1 MKSWFSGFFLVI
13 FSGFIFISFLYAQ
26 ERYILVDKATYTL
39 YLFNQGNIIFEAKIG
54 YGLKSPLF
62 KSKKGDFLTPEG
74 AYKVTTIRPS
84 TQYYYFLELNY
95 PNFNDLSL
103 AYFRGEVKLEFIER
117 YLQKNYPQRENLLGS
132 NIGIHGGGA
141 FKKEK
146 GEQNYHWT
154 QGCIAL
160 HNADLDYILRYIKTG
175 DSVYIIHSQK
185 SLFEILKKLAYPLRV
200 RPLDFWEGALYL
212 KVNPS
217 TFWYFKIIETYRG
230 KKLLLWEEWIKG
242 RLNAKAYSEP
252 DGALNPQLEKTL
264 KDIFIGNINSL
275 LEPFQGEPLSQ
286 WK

>member
-1 MKSWFSGFFLVI
+1 MRFCFYGFFLSI
-13 FSGFIFISFLYAQ
+13 FLGFVSASLLYAE

-39 YLFNQGNIIFEAKIG
+39 YLFNQGNPTFETKIG

-74 AYKVTTIRPS
+74 AYKITTIRPS

-103 AYFRGEVKLEFIER
+103 AYFRGEVSLELIER
-117 YLQKNYPQRENLLGS
+117 YLQKHYSQRENLLGN

-141 FKKEK
+141 FKREK
-146 GEQNYHWT
+146 GELNYHWT

-160 HNADLDYILRYIKTG
+160 HNADLDIILRYIKAG
-175 DSVYIIHSQK
+175 DPVYIIHSQK
-185 SLFEILKKLAYPLRV
+185 PLFEILRKFVYPIIV
-200 RPLDFWEGALYL
+200 KPLDFWEGALYL
-212 KVNPS
+212 KVNPF
-217 TFWYFKIIETYRG
+217 TFWYFKIIETHRG

-242 RLNAKAYSEP
+242 RLNTKAYSEP
-252 DGALNPQLEKTL
+252 DGALSPQLEKTL
-264 KDIFIGNINSL
+264 KDTFIKNLNSIL
-275 LEPFQGEPLSQ
+275 KPFQEEPISL